1 MTKKLPALLIFGA
14 TAPSRSNAAAMTT
27 QLALFFKETV
37 SVTLVIS
44 DHAAP
49 PPAFPAGIHICRE
62 RELRAD
68 QKTYS
73 ASARLY
79 VLGDSYESLWA
90 FRLLQEAPGPVF
102 IADKGLHKLLKAS
115 FETSDGWPKNY
126 TDYLQASLGA
136 GGEAIA
142 NALTGQRRH
151 SAVIET
157 EITSYDAITNYASMV
172 AWPTDSITLPPVCK
186 LPEKTDP
193 TNIEDNR
200 FLVAAVGDGITEQ
213 AAETLQKLGKDISLV
228 LLTGAEPEL
237 AKTLDAA
244 DAICILDK
252 TYQTPPPALSL
263 ALKSAKAIITAGQP
277 WTRALPPG
285 CHLPIKTQEAQHE
298 LVAALGSLLGESP
311 VKPWLETQTQD
322 FWATIKAEKKWAEIA
337 TTLLAQKLAPLSLVA
352 PTQEPYVPQPQ
363 ATEMCRDLLQTTD
376 TPQPIALIGSV
387 PPQNLLQ
394 QVFPG
399 INLATSPRFATPQL
413 AKLLATKTR
422 TDQSIILARLGFE
435 SILIAPE
442 GTSDNP
448 KTSSNWL
455 AVKEDLKS
463 ADRALCFECDIKGA
477 TRVHSLLPEGGDK
490 PNSTAFDL
498 ISVVHENPVH
508 QATDGFIEETGL
520 YWQLNQ
526 TEHKLE
532 CLIIS
537 GLSGTYSLSLDTEDT
552 AFVVSDVAQ
561 TSLLEKNNSAV
572 LTTTGHGILYFALT
586 ASHPVNFY
594 PLPCDLM
601 LQKLAKC
608 TFNLEWLTHG

>member
-1 MTKKLPALLIFGA
+1 
-14 TAPSRSNAAAMTT
+14 
-27 QLALFFKETV
+27 
-37 SVTLVIS
+37 
-44 DHAAP
+44 
-49 PPAFPAGIHICRE
+49 
-62 RELRAD
+62 
-68 QKTYS
+68 
-73 ASARLY
+73 
-79 VLGDSYESLWA
+79 
-90 FRLLQEAPGPVF
+90 
-102 IADKGLHKLLKAS
+102 
-115 FETSDGWPKNY
+115 
-126 TDYLQASLGA
+126 
-136 GGEAIA
+136 
-142 NALTGQRRH
+142 
-151 SAVIET
+151 
-157 EITSYDAITNYASMV
+157 
-172 AWPTDSITLPPVCK
+172 
-186 LPEKTDP
+186 
-193 TNIEDNR
+193 
-200 FLVAAVGDGITEQ
+200 AVGEGITEQ
-213 AAETLQKLGKDISLV
+213 AVETLQNLGKNISLV

-263 ALKSAKAIITAGQP
+263 AFKSAKAIITAGQP
-277 WTRALPPG
+277 WTRALLPG
-285 CHLPIKTQEAQHE
+285 CHLPIKTQEALHE
-298 LVAALGSLLGESP
+298 LVAALGSLLGESL
-311 VKPWLETQTQD
+311 VKPWLETQTQN
-322 FWATIKAEKKWAEIA
+322 FGATLKAEKKWAKIA

-363 ATEMCRDLLQTTD
+363 ATEVCPALLQITD
-376 TPQPIALIGSV
+376 IPQPVALIGSV

-413 AKLLATKTR
+413 AALLATKTR

-442 GTSDNP
+442 GTSPDTP
-448 KTSSNWL
+448 EKSSSWL

-498 ISVVHENPVH
+498 MSVVHENPVH
-508 QATDGFIEETGL
+508 QTTDGFIEETGL

-532 CLIIS
+532 CLIIT
-537 GLSGTYSLSLDTEDT
+537 GLSGTYSLSLDTEEA
-552 AFVVSDVAQ
+552 AFVVSDFAQ
-561 TSLLEKNNSAV
+561 TSLMGKNNSAV